1 MKIAGQ
7 RREKDVH
14 DDEGEKDNV
23 GRNMVD
29 AVTMHSII
37 QHGKTLLVLW
47 LSRHVCFELTL
58 ASL

>member
-1 MKIAGQ
+1 M
-7 RREKDVH
+7 H

-47 LSRHVCFELTL
+47 LSRLVCFELTL